1 MTEQDLRDLLPAL
14 QAFHARFHPFFCRTE
29 GRAWSEKYLIGL
41 TLPIERKNAE
51 NIAEQVGGA
60 PRKLQEFLSDSPWDD
75 QGCIGELQR
84 FAGEQFGAANGV
96 LILDD
101 TGFAKKGTHFGR
113 GGQAVLGDAGP
124 HRQLPGRRV
133 PELCQPAWSHPG

>member
-101 TGFAKKGTHFGR
+101 TGFAKKGTHSAGVARQYSGTLGR
-113 GGQAVLGDAGP
+113 IDN
-124 HRQLPGRRV
+124 
-133 PELCQPAWSHPG
+133 CQVGVF